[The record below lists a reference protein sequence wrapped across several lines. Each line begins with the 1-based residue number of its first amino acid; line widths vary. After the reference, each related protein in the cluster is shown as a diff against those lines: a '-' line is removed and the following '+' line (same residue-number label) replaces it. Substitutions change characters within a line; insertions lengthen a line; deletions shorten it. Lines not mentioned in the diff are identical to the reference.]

1 MASKKP
7 DGAAT
12 RVVKRSAATEAPRE
26 ARAPRA
32 KAKAAASGPGAS
44 AAMDALTSR
53 VAHLE
58 DELRDARTEIKAL
71 AHALDR
77 MTRTGSSA
85 PDSEPARAPLGK
97 LVDAIGGMLGKSR
110 S

>member
-7 DGAAT
+7 NGAAT
-12 RVVKRSAATEAPRE
+12 RVVKQSAGATGPRE
-26 ARAPRA
+26 DRAP
-32 KAKAAASGPGAS
+32 KAKASGPTSS
-44 AAMDALTSR
+44 AAMTALTSR
-53 VAHLE
+53 VAQLE
-58 DELRDARTEIKAL
+58 EELRDARTEIKAL

-77 MTRTGSSA
+77 MTRTASSPPDAEA
-85 PDSEPARAPLGK
+85 PRAPLGK

>member
-12 RVVKRSAATEAPRE
+12 RGVKRSAATTGPRE
-26 ARAPRA
+26 RRAP
-32 KAKAAASGPGAS
+32 KAKASGPSSS
-44 AAMDALTSR
+44 AGMVVLTSR
-53 VAHLE
+53 VDHLE
-58 DELRDARTEIKAL
+58 EELRDARTEIKAL

-85 PDSEPARAPLGK
+85 PDGEPSRAPLGK

>member
-12 RVVKRSAATEAPRE
+12 RGVKRSAATGEPRE
-26 ARAPRA
+26 KRAPKVRA
-32 KAKAAASGPGAS
+32 AKSGPGAS
-44 AAMDALTSR
+44 DGMLALTSR

-58 DELRDARTEIKAL
+58 EELRDARTEIKAL

-77 MTRTGSSA
+77 MTRATSSA
-85 PDSEPARAPLGK
+85 PEAEPVRAPLGK